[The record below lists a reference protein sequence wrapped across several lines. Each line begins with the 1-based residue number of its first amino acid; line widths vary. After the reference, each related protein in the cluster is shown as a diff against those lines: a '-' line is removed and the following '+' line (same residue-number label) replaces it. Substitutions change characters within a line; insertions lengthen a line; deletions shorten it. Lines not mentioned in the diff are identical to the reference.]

1 MGRQG
6 KGEEEQAAC
15 APLIAA
21 APARRPFS
29 SFRCVQTHD
38 TLSSRNTT
46 RPSSAAQSQPRSALT
61 SATPA
66 RPAARSSTE
75 DLNATPS
82 EASRAA
88 AQEALAA
95 VRKDGGSVTVPAA
108 PIGLHSFGGA
118 AGAASASAGAPAAA
132 AAGAPTAAGGLPG
145 APTGLAAL
153 NAAAMA
159 NMQATLFGM
168 GAAPVTKEVALV
180 TVPRL
185 DDLIIKALADNYH
198 SQ

>member
-1 MGRQG
+1 M
-6 KGEEEQAAC
+6 
-15 APLIAA
+15 
-21 APARRPFS
+21 
-29 SFRCVQTHD
+29 QTHD
-38 TLSSRNTT
+38 ALSSRNTT

-66 RPAARSSTE
+66 RPAARSSGSTE
-75 DLNATPS
+75 NLNATPS

-88 AQEALAA
+88 AQEAQAA

-132 AAGAPTAAGGLPG
+132 AAGAPNAAGGLPG

-198 SQ
+198 RQ